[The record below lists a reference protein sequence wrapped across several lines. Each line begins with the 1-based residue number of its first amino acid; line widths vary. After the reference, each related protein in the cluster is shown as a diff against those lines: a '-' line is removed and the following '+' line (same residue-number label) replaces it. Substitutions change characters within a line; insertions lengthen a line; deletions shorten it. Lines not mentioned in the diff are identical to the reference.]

1 MNLYLKIF
9 QLKYFSAYFFCNF
22 IIIFFIINTYYII
35 DYEKIT
41 VKPRNKKELHKIK
54 IALKLVD
61 ANFEIDKIELND
73 FQKKAI
79 DEALE
84 DIANGRVFSHEEVMI
99 ERKKLY
105 PNLFN

>member
-1 MNLYLKIF
+1 ME
-9 QLKYFSAYFFCNF
+9 
-22 IIIFFIINTYYII
+22 T
-35 DYEKIT
+35 IT
-41 VKPRNKKELHKIK
+41 VKPRNKKELNKIK

-61 ANFEIDKIELND
+61 ANFEIDKIKLND

-84 DIANGRVFSHEEVMI
+84 DVANGRVFSHEEVMI

-105 PNLFN
+105 PHLFNK